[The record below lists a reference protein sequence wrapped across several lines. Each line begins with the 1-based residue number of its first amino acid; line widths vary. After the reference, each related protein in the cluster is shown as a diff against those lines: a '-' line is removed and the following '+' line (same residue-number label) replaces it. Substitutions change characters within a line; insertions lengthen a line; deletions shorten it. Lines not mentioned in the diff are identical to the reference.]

1 MSKILLVEDT
11 QSIILGLEYLFQE
24 EGFELNVATNKKQAI
39 QKIDTEKFDLIL
51 LDIMLPDGN
60 GFEIGKYIKKNTHLL
75 YFLQQKMKKK
85 MLYMV

>member
-11 QSIILGLEYLFQE
+11 QSIILGLEYLFKE

-51 LDIMLPDGN
+51 LRS
-60 GFEIGKYIKKNTHLL
+60 
-75 YFLQQKMKKK
+75 
-85 MLYMV
+85 